1 MITKSN
7 YRRAGCGSSRWRRL
21 LLAFGGMVTVG
32 VVAGAGQAMENPAY
46 AAVPSAAERA
56 DGTSAQTA
64 TYYASGGL
72 GNCSY
77 PSPPADRLYAALSPS
92 EYRSATACGGYL
104 QVKGP
109 DGSVRVKVIDQC
121 PGCAAGHID
130 LSESAFA
137 RLAPLPDGLI
147 KVTYTHLSDPPLP
160 GPVSVEV
167 KLGSSRYWLALL
179 ADNTGNPLASVQVET
194 SAGWRSLARAS
205 YNYWIAPSGSG
216 PGPFTVRLTDT
227 QGHQVTVPGIAL
239 SPGAVQSTKTWMYG
253 GGRDPEPAPSASP
266 SPPGKTRVS
275 FTPRKNSVPG
285 NRGLALRRRKSFLTT
300 ARHGC
305 SVRAVCRGAGM
316 GTRLVARAPSSP
328 QPAWP
333 SVTGARCA

>member
-1 MITKSN
+1 
-7 YRRAGCGSSRWRRL
+7 
-21 LLAFGGMVTVG
+21 MVAAVS
-32 VVAGAGQAMENPAY
+32 VSVGQATAGRAY
-46 AAVPSAAERA
+46 AAVPSAAARA
-56 DGTSAQTA
+56 DGTRAQTA
-64 TYYASGGL
+64 TYYAGRGP

-77 PSPPADRLYAALSPS
+77 PSPPADRLYAALSPP
-92 EYRSATACGGYL
+92 EYRSAAACGGYL

-121 PGCAAGHID
+121 PGCAAGHVD

-147 KVTYTHLSDPPLP
+147 DVTYTHLSDPPLP
-160 GPVSVEV
+160 GPVSIEV
-167 KLGSSRYWLALL
+167 KQGSSRYWLALL

-253 GGRDPEPAPSASP
+253 GSRDPGPTPSASP
-266 SPPGKTRVS
+266 SPPARAAGKD
-275 FTPRKNSVPG
+275 SVPG
-285 NRGLALRRRKSFLTT
+285 NRGRALRRRKSFLTT